1 MGFTDEEL
9 VDVLYTDLS
18 NGLDIPV
25 CETLINNLEKD
36 DLDETT
42 VMQNCTNR
50 VFIDCFC
57 SILTGVLQGQGSVF
71 FSISEDT
78 WIVK

>member
-1 MGFTDEEL
+1 MGFIDEEQ

-18 NGLDIPV
+18 NGFDIPV

-50 VFIDCFC
+50 VFID
-57 SILTGVLQGQGSVF
+57 SILTGILQGQGSVF
-71 FSISEDT
+71 FSISKDI